1 MNIGIVGATG
11 MVGGVFLEL
20 LKERNFPVT
29 SIKPFGSAKSLGKEI
44 NYNNKNWPLEVL
56 KEGCFD
62 GLDLVFFSSGDDISL
77 EWGPKAAKAG
87 ALVVDNSAA
96 FRMDPN
102 TPLIVPEININEIP
116 KSENPGVIANPNCST
131 IQLVV
136 ALNPLLKSFGLQ
148 RVHVASYQSV
158 SGGGKEAQQELMN
171 QLQKILNN
179 ETADENKC
187 FPHNIAKNCIPQI
200 GSFDANG
207 FCTEELKIIN
217 ETRKILNQ
225 PDLLVSAF
233 TVRVPTLNGHG
244 EAVWVTLNKE
254 VSKQEITECF
264 QNAEGIEI
272 LDNPEKSE
280 YPLVEQATGQNPVY
294 VGRIHQDLLDKKT
307 WIFWVVADNIRKGA
321 ALNSIQIAEKYFK

>member
-11 MVGGVFLEL
+11 MVGSVFLDL
-20 LKERNFPVT
+20 LKERNFTVT
-29 SIKPFGSAKSLGKEI
+29 SLRPFGSKNSLGKEI
-44 NYNNKNWPLEVL
+44 SYNNKNCPLEVL

-77 EWGPKAAKAG
+77 EWGPKAAAAG

-102 TPLIVPEININEIP
+102 TPLVVPEININEVP
-116 KSENPGVIANPNCST
+116 KTDNPGIIANPNCST

-136 ALNPLLKSFGLQ
+136 ALNPLLKSFGLN

-158 SGGGKEAQQELMN
+158 SGGGKEAQQELLK
-171 QLQKILNN
+171 QLEKTLK
-179 ETADENKC
+179 EEPAEENKC
-187 FPHNIAKNCIPQI
+187 FPHNISKNCIPQI
-200 GSFDANG
+200 GSFDDNG

-244 EAVWVTLNKE
+244 EAVWATLDKE
-254 VSKQEITECF
+254 VSKEEITNCF
-264 QNAEGIEI
+264 KASEGIEVI
-272 LDNPEKSE
+272 DDPQNSE
-280 YPLVEQATGQNPVY
+280 YPLVEQASGKNPVY